1 MRPFILDDAGS
12 MYANWINDPQ
22 VQGNYGEPVY
32 GALEQVAELLERWIA
47 SYERADFYRWA
58 IVLKDSGEC
67 IGQIAFCSVDTA
79 HRYADLEYCIDAAS
93 QNQGYAAEALEAV
106 IHYTFTHT
114 GIHRLQAF
122 HRGRN
127 ASSGRVLRKSSMK
140 YEGTLRQSFYYADS
154 GEYDDR
160 IYYGITKGEYAGYLH
175 R

>member
-1 MRPFILDDAGS
+1 
-12 MYANWINDPQ
+12 MYAYWISDPL
-22 VQGNYGEPVY
+22 VQEDYGEPAY
-32 GALEQVAELLERWIA
+32 RSIAEVNALLEKWMA

-58 IVLKDSGEC
+58 IVLKDSGDC

-160 IYYGITKGEYAGYLH
+160 IYYGITKGEYSGDLH